1 MALVGGKI
9 QIRTIYHLRMFKG
22 CTSLTSLDLS
32 RFDTSSVINMRWMFE
47 GCSKLI
53 SLDLSSFDTSNVAE
67 LSEMFRGCSKLS
79 TIYVSNKWSIA
90 RIASSY
96 KMFTGCINL
105 PNYKSYKT
113 KKNNAH
119 YGKGGYLTL
128 KR

>member
-1 MALVGGKI
+1 MVVGMCN
-9 QIRTIYHLRMFKG
+9 MFEDCVCLKK
-22 CTSLTSLDLS
+22 LDLS
-32 RFDTSSVINMRWMFE
+32 SFSVINMRWMFE

-119 YGKGGYLTL
+119 YSKGGYLTL